1 MDTVGLSDT
10 QFEFIQR
17 RVKKKSLAPDD
28 LTPWSRGSVGLSD
41 GRVKANR
48 DDLVT
53 GSSAPDDP
61 THRRCIASE
70 QLCQRTSTVMC
81 GGGNG

>member
-1 MDTVGLSDT
+1 MES
-10 QFEFIQR
+10 
-17 RVKKKSLAPDD
+17 SAPDD
-28 LTPWSRGSVGLSD
+28 PTPWSRGSVGLFD

-48 DDLVT
+48 DDLAA
-53 GSSAPDDP
+53 GSSAPDEP
-61 THRRCIASE
+61 THRRCIASG